1 MSGFDADTLAQ
12 ATYLL
17 LLLLLVGGFAVR
29 RRWNC
34 QGLVAL
40 GFWLLA
46 LALVGIAYQLLRS
59 G

>member
-29 RRWNC
+29 RR
-34 QGLVAL
+34 
-40 GFWLLA
+40 
-46 LALVGIAYQLLRS
+46 
-59 G
+59 